1 MPTQYIPYHSPAL
14 FDRAEKAAKN
24 LQGVETA
31 ILCVATAE
39 AFLHDLTEWLSV
51 AVNHKED
58 CQKNKKTG
66 GFFQKESYVY
76 CVTPLHQITDK
87 ETNLCCF
94 LREAESRKIAID
106 TKYIL
111 TAELIRPGEWKKGC
125 RPLQPF
131 INLKR
136 IRNDIIHIKGNT
148 LSEENGEIIGYPK
161 SIDRL
166 ISEKV
171 IPRPV
176 DYTNWL
182 NLIDSEKFCSF
193 SIEAVK
199 NLIESFHSILP
210 STYMS
215 QQFVKST
222 RLA

>member
-14 FDRAEKAAKN
+14 FDRAEKAAKK

-39 AFLHDLTEWLSV
+39 AFLHDLTEWLSI

-58 CQKNKKTG
+58 CPQSKKRG
-66 GFFQKESYVY
+66 GLFQRGPFVV
-76 CVTPLHQITDK
+76 CATPLHQIT
-87 ETNLCCF
+87 EEEIGLCCV
-94 LREAESRKIAID
+94 LREAESRRFAVGA
-106 TKYIL
+106 KYIL
-111 TAELIRPGEWKKGC
+111 AAEHIKPGEWKKGG

-131 INLKR
+131 INLIR

-148 LSEENGEIIGYPK
+148 LSEENGEITGYPK

-166 ISEKV
+166 MAEKV
-171 IPRPV
+171 ILRPT

-182 NLIDSEKFCSF
+182 NLIDAEKFCSF
-193 SIEAVK
+193 SIETVK

-210 STYMS
+210 ETYMS
-215 QQFVKST
+215 QRFVEST